1 MMDRDGETVALS
13 WADAAARLGIEVGS
27 VKARARRGRWHRV
40 TSNDGKT
47 LVHVPIVA
55 LEQERP
61 VAKTAAQPEMPTP
74 PGVDISA
81 VLAALEAA
89 HVAELVSLQK
99 GAAAALERLRE
110 SHKAELER
118 LGAAHTAEAD
128 RLLALLQA
136 AQRPWWK
143 KMLG

>member
-13 WADAAARLGIEVGS
+13 WADAAVRLGIEIGS

-40 TSNDGKT
+40 TGNDGRV
-47 LVHVPIVA
+47 LVHVPTAA
-55 LEQERP
+55 LEQER
-61 VAKTAAQPEMPTP
+61 VAKAEAAQQEPPTP
-74 PGVDISA
+74 PGADISA
-81 VLAALEAA
+81 VLAALEAT
-89 HVAELVSLQK
+89 HVAELTSLQQ
-99 GAAAALERLRE
+99 GAAAALERLRDA
-110 SHKAELER
+110 HAAELER

-143 KMLG
+143 KLLG